1 MCNIHVSFIYVITE
15 PPPPKPT
22 PPGTIVGITL
32 GVAFAVTIIVLFI
45 LHKNGK
51 LKEMKQR
58 WDKFVADSRTR
69 LRSWNPRNRVRH
81 RPTPQRSASQRSISQ
96 RPSAVYVR

>member
-1 MCNIHVSFIYVITE
+1 MCIIDISFLYVITE
-15 PPPPKPT
+15 PPSPKPT

-32 GVAFAVTIIVLFI
+32 GVAAFVTIVLIFI

-69 LRSWNPRNRVRH
+69 LRSWNPRNRVRD
-81 RPTPQRSASQRSISQ
+81 RPTPQRSASQRSTSQ